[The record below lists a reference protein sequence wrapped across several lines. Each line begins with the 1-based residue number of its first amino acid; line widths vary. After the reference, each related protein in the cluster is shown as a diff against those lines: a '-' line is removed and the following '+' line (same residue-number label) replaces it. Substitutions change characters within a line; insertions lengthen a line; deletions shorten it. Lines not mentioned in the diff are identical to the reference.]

1 MRRPIKRSKPR
12 TVAAPSAPKP
22 ENLDALEATL
32 QYSFEDRSL
41 LRMAVTHQSALESA
55 HAEGESYQRLE
66 FLGDRVLGLAVSQML
81 FRLQPQIVVGRLARR
96 LSDLVRAET
105 CADIAEV
112 WGLGDHILFGQNT
125 GKDTRQSRSVLAD
138 VCEAILGAIFLDGG
152 AAEATRVVE
161 RFWAPLLNETGVA
174 LQDAKTSLQE
184 WVQARGL
191 QPPNYTDLDRS
202 GPDHDPVFTV
212 RVEVPGFENAEA
224 QASAKKIAQQCAAEA
239 FLLREGIWTTGSKF
253 SRKNV

>member
-12 TVAAPSAPKP
+12 PVVKPSAAKP
-22 ENLDALEATL
+22 ENLDQLEATL
-32 QYSFEDRSL
+32 HYSFKDRSL
-41 LRMAVTHQSALESA
+41 LRMAITHQSALEGTD
-55 HAEGESYQRLE
+55 AEGESYQRLE
-66 FLGDRVLGLAVSQML
+66 FLGDRVLGLAVSEML
-81 FRLQPQIVVGRLARR
+81 FRLQPQIIVGRLARR

-105 CADIAEV
+105 CADIATE
-112 WGLGDHILFGQNT
+112 WGLGDHIQFGQNT
-125 GKDTRQSRSVLAD
+125 GKDTKQSRSVLAD

-152 AAEATRVVE
+152 AAAATRVVE
-161 RFWAPLLNETGVA
+161 RFWTPLLNETGVA
-174 LQDAKTSLQE
+174 LQDAKTALQE

-191 QPPNYTDLDRS
+191 QPPNYKDLDRS

-212 RVEVPGFENAEA
+212 RVEIPGFDDAEA